1 LGDFSTLSIEIVN
14 LDVSMASALEQIELL
29 SFPMANPEDLLSAA
43 DIRVYADKFPEGYF
57 VALDEGVPVGQG
69 AGIYLDFDFA
79 HPQHTI
85 AGISGEHQ
93 CGNHD
98 PDGAWYYGTDISVHP
113 DHRGRG
119 IGAMLYDARKSLVAR
134 DAKRGIIAGASLPGY
149 PSKGIF
155 RIALQT
161 ADDVDE
167 IAAVMG
173 RDMTTV
179 FVPTTPNATTGFLAF
194 VPRDSVI
201 ELTMTVE
208 EALKMIVSLGV
219 VVPVWRPERASA
231 PLARSEPSS

>member
-1 LGDFSTLSIEIVN
+1 
-14 LDVSMASALEQIELL
+14 MRLL
-29 SFPMANPEDLLSAA
+29 RYLVAGLL
-43 DIRVYADKFPEGYF
+43 VW
-57 VALDEGVPVGQG
+57 LPVGVT
-69 AGIYLDFDFA
+69 ILVFKVLLDLMDRVLFLVPAAYRPETLLGF
-79 HPQHTI
+79 HVP
-85 AGISGEHQ
+85 
-93 CGNHD
+93 
-98 PDGAWYYGTDISVHP
+98 
-113 DHRGRG
+113 G
-119 IGAMLYDARKSLVAR
+119 IGAILALVVLFATGVLVANLLGR
-134 DAKRGIIAGASLPGY
+134 QLVLWYEALLGRIPLVRSVYGGVKNFAAVVLSDTGKSFKKVLLIEY